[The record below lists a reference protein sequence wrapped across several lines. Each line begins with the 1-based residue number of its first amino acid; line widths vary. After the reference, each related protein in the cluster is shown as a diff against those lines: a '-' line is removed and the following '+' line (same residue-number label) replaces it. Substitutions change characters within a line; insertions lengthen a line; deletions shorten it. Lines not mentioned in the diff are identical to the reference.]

1 MNWIAELYDL
11 YEKYESLAGRQTEDG
26 TVLLPLYHT
35 TVAAQITVELDGE
48 GNFLGAKPV
57 PEEDKLTLIPVT
69 EESASRTANPTPHPL
84 CDNLEYLAG
93 DYESYAAGK
102 KCREKHALYM
112 EKLEK
117 WVHSPFSHPKA
128 EAVYR
133 YLLKN
138 TLMGDLLA
146 CKVLQAEE
154 DGRITEKR
162 KLQIVPQT
170 KAFVRF
176 RIEDGRVMDRMSL
189 SDESGAYTDKC
200 WKDGTLQKSYI
211 DYCTVGQEQADLSYL
226 TGKRMPVSY
235 LQPKKIRNE
244 GDGAKLISSNDSVNF
259 TYKGRFV
266 TKEEAFAI
274 GYEDSQKVHNAL
286 KWILRKQGGYYDS
299 LYFVTWESDLH
310 DMPGWQDGSDK
321 ILEKGKE
328 KERVDGQAGTEGE
341 TDGDGEVDFDEEI
354 DLDEEEDGEMEESLP
369 QTGAAEA
376 ARLRR
381 AIRGYGKI
389 LSPSSRTVIMAFDAA
404 TTGRLA
410 MMEYKD
416 FASSRYL
423 WALEEWQERCFWR
436 HRKADKE
443 RGRYTYYGMV
453 GVKDAAELLYGTEEK
468 GKGYFSMKGKEERYK
483 YVVQR
488 WMPCILEGRAV
499 PDEMVNLAVRRAS
512 SPVSFDSRFLW
523 ERILTLACS
532 LVKQRYEKRFKEVWT
547 MALDEAC
554 TKRDYLYGRL
564 LAVADRIEY
573 RTYSRELAKGKK
585 MNEDGKDK
593 ESGRET
599 NAKRYMSA
607 FSQRPFRT
615 WKIIEEKLEP
625 YLVRLDAWERITYQN
640 LMNEIYEKFTM
651 EDYGN
656 DTPLDGLYLLG
667 FHNQAF
673 ALQRGKKKE
682 ISEDE

>member
-11 YEKYESLAGRQTEDG
+11 YEKNKSQAGRQMEEG
-26 TVLLPLYHT
+26 TILLPLYHT
-35 TVAAQITVELDGE
+35 TVAAQITVEIDGE
-48 GNFLGAKPV
+48 GNFLGAETV

-93 DYESYAAGK
+93 DYESYATGK
-102 KCREKHALYM
+102 KCGEKHALYM
-112 EKLEK
+112 EKLER

-133 YLLKN
+133 YLLNN

-146 CKVLQAEE
+146 CGVLQAEE

-176 RIEDGRVMDRMSL
+176 RIEDGRMMDRTIL
-189 SDESGAYTDKC
+189 TDESGTYTDKC

-211 DYCTVGQEQADLSYL
+211 DYCAAGQEQAGLSYL
-226 TGKRMPVSY
+226 TGRRMPVSY

-244 GDGAKLISSNDSVNF
+244 GDGAKLISSNDSENF
-259 TYKGRFV
+259 TYKGRFA

-286 KWILRKQGGYYDS
+286 KWILRKQGGNYDS

-310 DMPGWQDGSDK
+310 DMPGWQDGSDR
-321 ILEKGKE
+321 ILEKGKDRNRIE
-328 KERVDGQAGTEGE
+328 GQAGVEE
-341 TDGDGEVDFDEEI
+341 RSDRGDESDFDEEI
-354 DLDEEEDGEMEESLP
+354 DLDDEVDVDEEGVP
-369 QTGAAEA
+369 QTGAAQA

-381 AIRGYGKI
+381 AIRGYGKF

-410 MMEYKD
+410 IMEYKD
-416 FASSRYL
+416 YASSRYL
-423 WALEEWQERCFWR
+423 QALEKWQERCFWR
-436 HRKADKE
+436 HQKVGKQK
-443 RGRYTYYGMV
+443 GRYTYYGMV

-483 YVVQR
+483 YVAQR

-499 PDEMVNLAVRRAS
+499 PEDMVNLAVRRAS

-532 LVKQRYEKRFKEVWT
+532 LVKQQYEKRFKEVWT
-547 MALDEAC
+547 MALDETC

-573 RTYSRELAKGKK
+573 RTYSKEYAKGKK
-585 MNEDGKDK
+585 ADEDKKDK

-607 FSQRPFRT
+607 FSQHPFRT

-625 YLVRLDAWERITYQN
+625 YLARLDAGERIAYQN
-640 LMNEIYEKFTM
+640 LADEVYEKFTM
-651 EDYGN
+651 EDYEN
-656 DTPLDGLYLLG
+656 DAPLSGLYLLG

-682 ISEDE
+682 TEEEE

>member
-1 MNWIAELYDL
+1 MNWIAKLYEL
-11 YEKYESLAGRQTEDG
+11 YEKNKSQAGVQKGDG
-26 TVLLPLYHT
+26 TLLLPLYHT
-35 TVAAQITVELDGE
+35 TVAAQITVEIDGE
-48 GNFLGAKPV
+48 GNFLGAEPV
-57 PEEDKLTLIPVT
+57 AEEDKLTLIPVT

-102 KCREKHALYM
+102 KCGEKHALYM
-112 EKLEK
+112 EKLGR
-117 WVHSPFSHPKA
+117 WIDSPFSHPKA

-133 YLLKN
+133 YLSKN
-138 TLMGDLLA
+138 TLMGDLLK
-146 CKVLQAEE
+146 CGVLQAEE
-154 DGRITEKR
+154 DGRVTDKR

-176 RIEDGRVMDRMSL
+176 SIEDGREVDL
-189 SDESGAYTDKC
+189 SDDTGTYAAKC

-211 DYCTVGQEQADLSYL
+211 DYCTAGQGPTELSYL

-244 GDGAKLISSNDSVNF
+244 GDGAKLISSNDSENF
-259 TYKGRFV
+259 TYKGRFA

-286 KWILRKQGGYYDS
+286 KWIIRKQGCNYDS

-310 DMPGWQDGSDK
+310 DVPAWQDGSDRIYENAAK
-321 ILEKGKE
+321 RGRI
-328 KERVDGQAGTEGE
+328 DGQTDAKTGTDREE
-341 TDGDGEVDFDEEI
+341 DWDEEVDV
-354 DLDEEEDGEMEESLP
+354 DEEEIP
-369 QTGAAEA
+369 RTGALEA
-376 ARLRR
+376 AQLRR
-381 AIRGYGKI
+381 AIRGYKTT
-389 LSPSSRTVIMAFDAA
+389 LPPSSRTVILAFDAA
-404 TTGRLA
+404 TTGRLS

-416 FASSRYL
+416 YASSRYL
-423 WALEEWQERCFWR
+423 YALEKWQERCFWR
-436 HRKADKE
+436 HQKAGKE
-443 RGRYTYYGMV
+443 KGRYTYYGMV

-483 YVVQR
+483 YVAQR
-488 WMPCILEGRAV
+488 WMPCILEGREV
-499 PDEMVNLAVRRAS
+499 PEDMVNLAVRRAS

-523 ERILTLACS
+523 ERILALACS
-532 LVKQRYEKRFKEVWT
+532 LVKQQYEKRYKEVWT
-547 MALDEAC
+547 MALDETC

-573 RTYSRELAKGKK
+573 RTYGREYAKGKK
-585 MNEDGKDK
+585 AEEERKDREK
-593 ESGRET
+593 ETGRET

-625 YLVRLDAWERITYQN
+625 YLVRLDAGERITYQN
-640 LMNEIYEKFTM
+640 LLNEIYERFTM
-651 EDYGN
+651 EGYED
-656 DTPLDGLYLLG
+656 DTPLNGLYLLG

-673 ALQRGKKKE
+673 ALQNGKASVDDRK
-682 ISEDE
+682 